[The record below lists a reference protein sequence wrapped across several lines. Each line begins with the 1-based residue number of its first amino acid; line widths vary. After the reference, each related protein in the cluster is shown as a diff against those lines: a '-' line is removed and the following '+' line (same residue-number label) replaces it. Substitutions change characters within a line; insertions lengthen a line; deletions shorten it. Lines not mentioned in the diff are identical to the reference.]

1 MKQIIIILIANLL
14 FLNPLISKAQND
26 TGEEILDQVAEKTAS
41 YNTVKIIFSYSM
53 DNEEQNI
60 HENYKGEI
68 ISKGDKF
75 HLKVAG
81 QEIIN
86 NGKKVWTYIPEAKEV
101 QLNSTSEENTRFN
114 PTQLIKGYRE
124 KFKAEFLRNIT
135 EKNRELAVIK
145 LIPKNANERFEK
157 AHLII
162 DKTRDEIYKLL
173 IFGEMGNKFTYKIEE
188 LLPNISVSENT
199 FRFNKKKHPE
209 VDVIDMR

>member
-14 FLNPLISKAQND
+14 FLNPLISKAQNER
-26 TGEEILDQVAEKTAS
+26 GEEILDQVVEKTAS
-41 YNTVKIIFSYSM
+41 YKTVKIIFSYSM

-68 ISKGDKF
+68 ISKGDKY

-101 QLNSTSEENTRFN
+101 QLNNTSEENTRYN
-114 PTQLIKGYRE
+114 PTQLIENYRE
-124 KFKAEFLRNIT
+124 KFNAEFLKNIT

-145 LIPKNANERFEK
+145 LVPKDANESFEK
-157 AHLII
+157 AHLIV

-188 LLPNISVSENT
+188 LLPNISVSENA
-199 FRFNKKKHPE
+199 FRFNKEKHPE